1 MSATDTVRKAG
12 ASDRVGTPQAP
23 EAPYMDITPQART
36 SSSLPRKAAGK
47 KPDGADLRAAERAAR
62 GSPPRPYGPDE
73 AGENPAYGPEEA
85 GETPDYGPE
94 EAGETP
100 AYGPDEAGESPAYG
114 PGGGLKDAPGGAGS
128 VILRDSAGRFAKGQS
143 GCPEKRFRKGESG
156 NPGGVPRSTREVRK
170 ILREASP
177 EAALLLL
184 TLMRDET
191 QPEKLRYEIACGIL
205 NRVCGR
211 EFPPEDAAGTVK
223 ILLSRELEE
232 FSK

>member
-73 AGENPAYGPEEA
+73 AGEN
-85 GETPDYGPE
+85 
-94 EAGETP
+94 
-100 AYGPDEAGESPAYG
+100 PAYG

>member
-1 MSATDTVRKAG
+1 
-12 ASDRVGTPQAP
+12 
-23 EAPYMDITPQART
+23 MDITPQART

-47 KPDGADLRAAERAAR
+47 KPDGADPRAAERAAR

-73 AGENPAYGPEEA
+73 AGES
-85 GETPDYGPE
+85 
-94 EAGETP
+94 P
-100 AYGPDEAGESPAYG
+100 AYGPDEAGGNPAYG

>member
-1 MSATDTVRKAG
+1 
-12 ASDRVGTPQAP
+12 
-23 EAPYMDITPQART
+23 MDITPQART

-73 AGENPAYGPEEA
+73 AGEN
-85 GETPDYGPE
+85 
-94 EAGETP
+94 
-100 AYGPDEAGESPAYG
+100 PAYG